1 MIASR
6 INIKF
11 LILLLTVL
19 FCTTYSQNSKNLIML
34 NNKNIEVG
42 ILTEAGG
49 RIVILRKPGFKN
61 ILKSDSSL
69 WIDPKKHINKI
80 SAFSDFIAFNGHITW
95 VGPQSE
101 WWTHQNL
108 NIERNKLKAD
118 WPPDPYLIYGSNEI
132 ISRSDT
138 SIIMVG
144 LKSPV
149 SGLRFSKKISISS
162 SGIVT
167 VTTTAEN
174 IRDEN
179 VSWDL
184 YMLTRL
190 DGFAQAYVPVDEKG
204 ILKLRFKEDDT
215 REVTPYE
222 IIDNYFTLTP
232 SVPTK
237 PKKEQEQE
245 IHLYPSEDFIAGFD
259 EHQMLLIHFTKL
271 DKKQIHSEHGLVEL
285 YSYINQSGDDR
296 LLELEVH
303 GAYKTLAPGE
313 TMSLTETWK
322 VISYNGNSSPKEQIK
337 FLKEISH

>member
-11 LILLLTVL
+11 LILWLAVL
-19 FCTTYSQNSKNLIML
+19 FCTIYSQNDKNLIIL
-34 NNKNIEVG
+34 GNKNIEVG

-69 WIDPKKHINKI
+69 WIDPQKHINRI

-101 WWTHQNL
+101 WWIYQNL
-108 NIERNKLKAD
+108 NMDRYNSKAD

-149 SGLRFSKKISISS
+149 SGLRFLKEISINS
-162 SGIVT
+162 SGLVK

-190 DGFAQAYVPVDEKG
+190 DGFAQAYVPVDENG

-222 IIDNYFTLTP
+222 IIDNYFTLAP

-245 IHLYPSEDFIAGFD
+245 IHLYPSAGFIAGFD

-271 DKKQIHSEHGLVEL
+271 DKKQIHPEHGLVEL
-285 YSYINQSGDDR
+285 YSNINENGDER

-303 GAYKTLAPGE
+303 SVYKTLAPGE
-313 TMSLTETWK
+313 TMSLTETWE
-322 VISYNGNSSPKEQIK
+322 VFPYNGNSNPEEQIK
-337 FLKEISH
+337 FLKNMIH

>member
-1 MIASR
+1 
-6 INIKF
+6 
-11 LILLLTVL
+11 
-19 FCTTYSQNSKNLIML
+19 ML

-69 WIDPKKHINKI
+69 WIDPEKHINKI

-149 SGLRFSKKISISS
+149 SGLRIFKK
-162 SGIVT
+162 
-167 VTTTAEN
+167 
-174 IRDEN
+174 
-179 VSWDL
+179 
-184 YMLTRL
+184 
-190 DGFAQAYVPVDEKG
+190 
-204 ILKLRFKEDDT
+204 
-215 REVTPYE
+215 
-222 IIDNYFTLTP
+222 
-232 SVPTK
+232 
-237 PKKEQEQE
+237 
-245 IHLYPSEDFIAGFD
+245 DF
-259 EHQMLLIHFTKL
+259 
-271 DKKQIHSEHGLVEL
+271 
-285 YSYINQSGDDR
+285 Y
-296 LLELEVH
+296 
-303 GAYKTLAPGE
+303 
-313 TMSLTETWK
+313 
-322 VISYNGNSSPKEQIK
+322 
-337 FLKEISH
+337 